1 MKVLHILYQSL
12 PNISGSSIRSR
23 DILNNQLKL
32 GIEPI
37 VITSPF
43 QNPKRN
49 VDSVEEIDG
58 IKYYRTFSN
67 NNELVNE
74 NTSSIFLQIKKFF
87 RIISFTLK
95 VYEVAK
101 KEQVDIIHAHA
112 MFFCAIAGKIT
123 SISLNKPLI
132 YEVRSLWE
140 ERFKKNN
147 LFNYLICSFITFL
160 ETFCMFLAD
169 HIIAINQNLKIE
181 LQNRFVLKKRKIT
194 VVENAVDLD
203 QVIDSKF
210 NRSELVFGYIG
221 NLSPIEGLDL
231 LIKAFNNLDLSNKL
245 LIFGNGIE
253 FENLKRLSAGN
264 KNIIFK
270 GKVSNSE
277 IFKAYDQIDIIVNP
291 RKSSYLTN
299 SVTPLK
305 TLEAMAYKKLVL
317 ASDVGG
323 MKELIKDG
331 KTGILFKSE
340 SPTRLEKALKEI
352 LVRNDL
358 NEIIDN
364 SYEYIHKQRNWYHNA
379 KLYKKLYSDIKNG
392 E

>member
-23 DILNNQLKL
+23 DILNNQLKI

-74 NTSSIFLQIKKFF
+74 NKSSFFLQIKKFF
-87 RIISFTLK
+87 RIIKFSLK
-95 VYEVAK
+95 VFKIAK
-101 KEQVDIIHAHA
+101 NEKVDIIHAHS
-112 MFFCAIAGKIT
+112 MFFCAIAGKIS
-123 SISLNKPLI
+123 SITLNKPLI

-140 ERFKKNN
+140 ERFKKKNI
-147 LFNYLICSFITFL
+147 FNYLIFSFVTFL

-169 HIIAINQNLKIE
+169 HIIAINQNLEIE
-181 LQNRFVLKKRKIT
+181 LQKRLLLKNQKIT
-194 VVENAVDLD
+194 VVENAVDL
-203 QVIDSKF
+203 VRVVDSEIIR
-210 NRSELVFGYIG
+210 NELVFGYIG
-221 NLSPIEGLDL
+221 TLSPIEGLDL
-231 LIKAFNNLDLSNKL
+231 LISIFKKLEIPNKL
-245 LIFGNGIE
+245 LIFGGGIE
-253 FENLKRLSAGN
+253 KEKLKKLSKGYN
-264 KNIIFK
+264 NIIFMS
-270 GKVSNSE
+270 KVSNSE
-277 IFKAYDQIDIIVNP
+277 IFTAYNQIDIIVNP

-323 MKELIKDG
+323 MKELIQDEEN
-331 KTGILFKSE
+331 GIIFKAGSL
-340 SPTRLEKALKEI
+340 TQLEKAIVKI
-352 LVRNDL
+352 LDRDDFND
-358 NEIIDN
+358 IIYN
-364 SYEYIHKQRNWYHNA
+364 AYNYIDKKRNWYKKV
-379 KLYKKLYSDIKNG
+379 KLYKKLYINLKN
-392 E
+392 EK

>member
-23 DILNNQLKL
+23 DILNNQLKI

-49 VDSVEEIDG
+49 GSVEEIDG

-169 HIIAINQNLKIE
+169 HILAINQNLKIE
-181 LQNRFVLKKRKIT
+181 LQNRLILKKRKIT

-379 KLYKKLYSDIKNG
+379 KLYKKLYSNLKN
-392 E
+392 EK

>member
-32 GIEPI
+32 GVKPI

-49 VDSVEEIDG
+49 GSVEEIDG

>member
-23 DILNNQLKL
+23 DILNNQLKI

-43 QNPKRN
+43 QNPNTNAK
-49 VDSVEEIDG
+49 SFEEIDG

-74 NTSSIFLQIKKFF
+74 NKSSFFLQIKKFF
-87 RIISFTLK
+87 RIIRFTL
-95 VYEVAK
+95 EVFKIAK
-101 KEQVDIIHAHA
+101 NEQVDIIHAHA

-123 SISLNKPLI
+123 SITLNKPLI

-140 ERFKKNN
+140 ERYKKNN
-147 LFNYLICSFITFL
+147 LFNHLIFSFITFL
-160 ETFCMFLAD
+160 ETFCMFLAN

-181 LQNRFVLKKRKIT
+181 LRKRLLLKKQKIT

-203 QVIDSKF
+203 RVVDSGI
-210 NRSELVFGYIG
+210 NRNELVFGYVGTI
-221 NLSPIEGLDL
+221 SPIEGLDL
-231 LIKAFNNLDLSNKL
+231 LIRAFKNLGIKNKL
-245 LIFGNGIE
+245 LIFGIGIE
-253 FENLKRLSAGN
+253 LENLKKLSTGN
-264 KNIIFK
+264 NNIEFK
-270 GKVSNSE
+270 GNVSNSE
-277 IFKAYDQIDIIVNP
+277 IFKAYNQIDIIINP
-291 RKSSYLTN
+291 RISSYLTN

-305 TLEAMAYKKLVL
+305 TLEAMAYKKIVL

-331 KTGILFKSE
+331 ENGILFKSG
-340 SPTRLEKALKEI
+340 SIHALEKVLCEIIERDDLKEI
-352 LVRNDL
+352 KENAYKYIIND
-358 NEIIDN
+358 
-364 SYEYIHKQRNWYHNA
+364 RNWLENA
-379 KLYKKLYSDIKNG
+379 KLYDRIYSDLTNEK
-392 E
+392 